1 MHYAVF
7 VIHQIRSQVTKA
19 LWQEHSTQPV
29 PGVQIVERGRK
40 IHEEKKTRGDQRGKG
55 HPRPPPLRFPGVQ
68 LNSLPTYRRALL
80 SERLEQ
86 AIQYGPSKTTV
97 LVVVVKQSFVIICA
111 AGEAPD
117 FGQVMYRSLERS
129 PYDYRGASG
138 NFGCTSNGTGHFGFS
153 DQNIRDQLW
162 SDHFGR
168 SDRNVPFRLTKLF
181 SPVLFFCIL
190 LTRIITKRGGLS
202 PVCATEMLGIISK
215 AREISEIS
223 NRNFC

>member
-1 MHYAVF
+1 MVTGNQGSVVVAQYVACSR
-7 VIHQIRSQVTKA
+7 RSDSRAREKNSRRKKN
-19 LWQEHSTQPV
+19 E
-29 PGVQIVERGRK
+29 GRL
-40 IHEEKKTRGDQRGKG
+40 EGE
-55 HPRPPPLRFPGVQ
+55 RPPSSPLPPASFSDVQ

-86 AIQYGPSKTTV
+86 SIQYGPSKTTV

-129 PYDYRGASG
+129 PYDYRGAFLSTQNSG

-190 LTRIITKRGGLS
+190 LTRIITKRGGLG

>member
-1 MHYAVF
+1 M
-7 VIHQIRSQVTKA
+7 
-19 LWQEHSTQPV
+19 
-29 PGVQIVERGRK
+29 
-40 IHEEKKTRGDQRGKG
+40 
-55 HPRPPPLRFPGVQ
+55 
-68 LNSLPTYRRALL
+68 
-80 SERLEQ
+80 
-86 AIQYGPSKTTV
+86 

-117 FGQVMYRSLERS
+117 FRQVMYRSLERS
-129 PYDYRGASG
+129 PYDYRGAFLSTQNSG

-190 LTRIITKRGGLS
+190 LTRIITKRCRLG

-223 NRNFC
+223 NRNFCWMESPPGWISFVQCPGARFSKVPITFRARNQIFKSKYKE

>member
-1 MHYAVF
+1 MGVTTFF
-7 VIHQIRSQVTKA
+7 VA
-19 LWQEHSTQPV
+19 
-29 PGVQIVERGRK
+29 
-40 IHEEKKTRGDQRGKG
+40 
-55 HPRPPPLRFPGVQ
+55 PPPPRFPGVQ

-86 AIQYGPSKTTV
+86 SIQYGPSKTTV

-129 PYDYRGASG
+129 PYDYRGAFLSTQNSG

-190 LTRIITKRGGLS
+190 LTRIITKRCRLG